1 MTEATEQSMNS
12 FTAMFP
18 DWDAASVHDGLHC
31 EFNPAEKQFVQGSAI
46 DNLLRRTLTKW
57 RQSNRMKIIM
67 TLRTAKRDL
76 YLAT

>member
-57 RQSNRMKIIM
+57 RQSICMEIIM
-67 TLRTAKRDL
+67 TFYNQPDET
-76 YLAT
+76 YI